1 MICLLNNRQIV
12 SVNDFIPS
20 IKPFSILGDLKMN
33 MDLVEIACVVDRS
46 GSMASIATDAIGGFN
61 TFLASQKAQP
71 GPTRFTLVLFDNEY
85 QVVHNGTP
93 IRLVE
98 DLTSTTFIP
107 RGSTAL
113 LDAIGKTMDD
123 MGTRLSQTPEHE
135 RPGKVILAILTDGEE
150 NSSEVYTPE
159 KVERMLRHQQEKYQW
174 EVLFLA
180 ANQDAIMAAKQL
192 AIPSENAFNFCPSPK
207 GIQMAFSALSDD
219 INQRRESHRKSR
231 K

>member
-12 SVNDFIPS
+12 SVNDFIPG
-20 IKPFSILGDLKMN
+20 IQPFSKLEDLKMN

-71 GPTRFTLVLFDNEY
+71 DSTRFTLVLFDNEY

-123 MGTRLSQTPEHE
+123 MGARLSQTPEHE

-150 NSSEVYTPE
+150 NSSEVYSPE

-180 ANQDAIMAAKQL
+180 ANQDAIMAAKKL
-192 AIPSENAFNFCPSPK
+192 AIPSENAFNFYPSPK

>member
-12 SVNDFIPS
+12 SVNDFIPG
-20 IKPFSILGDLKMN
+20 IQPFSKLEDLKMN

-71 GPTRFTLVLFDNEY
+71 GSTRFTLVLFDNEY

-123 MGTRLSQTPEHE
+123 MGTRLSQTPEQE

-150 NSSEVYTPE
+150 NSSEVYSPE

-180 ANQDAIMAAKQL
+180 ANQDAIMAAKKL
-192 AIPSENAFNFCPSPK
+192 AIPSENALNFCPSPK

>member
-1 MICLLNNRQIV
+1 
-12 SVNDFIPS
+12 
-20 IKPFSILGDLKMN
+20 MN

-71 GPTRFTLVLFDNEY
+71 GSTRFTLVLFDNEY

-180 ANQDAIMAAKQL
+180 ANQDAIMAAKKL

>member
-1 MICLLNNRQIV
+1 
-12 SVNDFIPS
+12 
-20 IKPFSILGDLKMN
+20 MN

-46 GSMASIATDAIGGFN
+46 GSMASISKDAIGGFN

-71 GPTRFTLVLFDNEY
+71 GSTRFTLVLFDNEY

-123 MGTRLSQTPEHE
+123 MGARLSQTTEQE

-150 NSSEVYTPE
+150 NSSEVYTSE

-180 ANQDAIMAAKQL
+180 ANQDAIMAAKKL
-192 AIPSENAFNFCPSPK
+192 AIPSENALNFYPSPK

>member
-1 MICLLNNRQIV
+1 
-12 SVNDFIPS
+12 
-20 IKPFSILGDLKMN
+20 MN

-71 GPTRFTLVLFDNEY
+71 DSTRFTLVLFDNEY

-123 MGTRLSQTPEHE
+123 MGARLSQTTEQE

-150 NSSEVYTPE
+150 NSSEVYTSE

-180 ANQDAIMAAKQL
+180 ANQDAIMAAKKL
-192 AIPSENAFNFCPSPK
+192 AIPSENAFNFYPSPK

>member
-1 MICLLNNRQIV
+1 
-12 SVNDFIPS
+12 
-20 IKPFSILGDLKMN
+20 MN

-46 GSMASIATDAIGGFN
+46 GSMASIAKDAIGGFN

-71 GPTRFTLVLFDNEY
+71 GSTRFTLVLFDNEY

-123 MGTRLSQTPEHE
+123 MGARLSQTPEHE

-180 ANQDAIMAAKQL
+180 ANQDAIMAAKKL
-192 AIPSENAFNFCPSPK
+192 AIPSENAFNFYPSPK